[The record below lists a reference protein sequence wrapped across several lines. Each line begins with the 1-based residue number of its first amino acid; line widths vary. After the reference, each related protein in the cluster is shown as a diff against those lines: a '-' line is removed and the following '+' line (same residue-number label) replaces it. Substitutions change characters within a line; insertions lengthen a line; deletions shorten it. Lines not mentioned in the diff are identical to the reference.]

1 MGSFKSMT
9 LRGIYPILATC
20 FHPDGTI
27 DYDSQKRLINFCID
41 SGVHGLVMLANAS
54 EGHLLS
60 DAERRDVL
68 TFGLKTIDQRVPVIA
83 TVNHPASQVAA
94 ESAIFAEDQGAAAIM
109 TLPPFFGRWRAGL
122 GEIFSHFQT
131 ISNAIKIPLILQD
144 HVLTDISLSVNDLSD
159 MVHRIER
166 LSYIKLE
173 AGNIIYK
180 ARKLQEASG
189 DHLHGAFGG
198 NSGIF
203 LPEEYEAGCCGA
215 MPACYMPHVF
225 RKTWDLLEADQIDDA
240 ITYFTPYSR
249 LAAYEKENANRCTWK
264 EILVQRS
271 IIASATVREP
281 RPGFSDDWQ
290 TAQLLCVAKH
300 AGLL

>member
-1 MGSFKSMT
+1 MT

-20 FHPDGTI
+20 FHSDGTI
-27 DYDSQKRLINFCID
+27 DYDSQKRLIDFCIE

-60 DAERRDVL
+60 DTERRDL
-68 TFGLKTIDQRVPVIA
+68 LAFGLKTIDQRVPVIA

-94 ESAIFAEDQGAAAIM
+94 EFALFAQDQGASAVM

-122 GEIFSHFQT
+122 GEIASHFQT
-131 ISNAIKIPLILQD
+131 ISNSIKIPIVLQD
-144 HVLTDISLSVNDLSD
+144 HVLTDISLSVSDLSD
-159 MVHRIER
+159 MLHRIEH

-173 AGNIIYK
+173 AGNIIHK
-180 ARKLQEASG
+180 ARKLSETACE
-189 DHLHGAFGG
+189 DLHGAFGG

-215 MPACYMPHVF
+215 MPACYMPDIF
-225 RKTWDLLEADQIDDA
+225 RKTWDLLEADQINDA

-249 LAAYEKENANRCTWK
+249 LTSYEKENANRCTWK
-264 EILVQRS
+264 ELLVQRG
-271 IIASATVREP
+271 IITSATVREP
-281 RPGFSDDWQ
+281 RPGFADEWQ
-290 TAQLLCVAKH
+290 INQLLRVAKNS
-300 AGLL
+300 GLL

>member
-1 MGSFKSMT
+1 MT

-27 DYDSQKRLINFCID
+27 DYDSQKRLIDFCID

-60 DAERRDVL
+60 DEEKREAL
-68 TFGLKTIDQRVPVIA
+68 TFGLQTIAGRVPVIA
-83 TVNHPASQVAA
+83 TVNHPASNVAT
-94 ESAIFAEDQGAAAIM
+94 ESALFAEGQGAAAVM

-122 GEIFSHFQT
+122 GEIFNHFQT
-131 ISNAIKIPLILQD
+131 ISDAINIPIVLQD
-144 HVLTDISLSVNDLSD
+144 HALTDISLSVNDLSD
-159 MVHRIER
+159 MVHRIEQ

-173 AGNIIYK
+173 AGNIIHK
-180 ARKLQEASG
+180 ARKLREVAG
-189 DHLHGAFGG
+189 KYLHGAFGG

-215 MPACYMPHVF
+215 MPACYMPDAF

-240 ITYFTPYSR
+240 ITYFMPYSR
-249 LAAYEKENANRCTWK
+249 LASYEKENANRCTWK
-264 EILVQRS
+264 EILVQRG
-271 IIASATVREP
+271 IITSAAVREP
-281 RPGFSDDWQ
+281 RPGFSDAWQ
-290 TAQLLCVAKH
+290 TAQLLRVAKN
-300 AGLL
+300 AGLI